1 MCGFPL
7 DFQEFSMLS
16 AMLLAASLTATPT
29 AAPSDAHVQAA
40 LDLIKASRTDVMFD
54 QMKNP
59 TEPMVKSTI
68 AQFQGCETAKPVLD
82 EFSKAMSGVSFNDEQ
97 IAKVR
102 HDVAVVYTE
111 VFTQAELEEMTRF
124 FGSATGVKM
133 LDRMPEVM
141 GKMQETQK
149 QGAET
154 MQKAGEIAR
163 GFGPRLEEAYNAC
176 AAAAAPPAGEPK

>member
-1 MCGFPL
+1 
-7 DFQEFSMLS
+7 MLS
-16 AMLLAASLTATPT
+16 ALLLAASLSASPT
-29 AAPSDAHVQAA
+29 APAESAHVQAA
-40 LDLIKASRTDVMFD
+40 LDLIKASRTDEMFD

-82 EFSKAMSGVSFNDEQ
+82 EFAKAMAGVSFDDAQ
-97 IAKVR
+97 ISKVR

-124 FGSATGVKM
+124 FASPTGVKM

-141 GKMQETQK
+141 EKMQETQK
-149 QGAET
+149 QGAPT

-176 AAAAAPPAGEPK
+176 AAAAAPPAGAPK

>member
-1 MCGFPL
+1 
-7 DFQEFSMLS
+7 MLS
-16 AMLLAASLTATPT
+16 ALLLAASLTASPT
-29 AAPSDAHVQAA
+29 AAAADSAHVKAA
-40 LDLIKASRTDVMFD
+40 LDLIKASRTDEMFT

-82 EFSKAMSGVSFNDEQ
+82 EFAKAMAEVSFDDAQ
-97 IAKVR
+97 IDKVR

-111 VFTQAELEEMTRF
+111 VFTQAELEEMSRF
-124 FGSATGVKM
+124 FSSPTGVKM

-141 GKMQETQK
+141 EKMQETQK
-149 QGAET
+149 QGAPT

-176 AAAAAPPAGEPK
+176 AAAAAPPAAAPK